1 MNLLPILTCKIKA
14 KGSDWAVKGKG
25 GVKSFRERGRERRR
39 GRLKKR
45 RWKENGAKAYG
56 LEKPQLVSN
65 LIDGEYSSVVVDLPN
80 LGVQTC
86 IHIN

>member
-1 MNLLPILTCKIKA
+1 LRE
-14 KGSDWAVKGKG
+14 KGRGEKG
-25 GVKSFRERGRERRR
+25 GWQ
-39 GRLKKR
+39 KK
-45 RWKENGAKAYG
+45 WKENGTEACS
-56 LEKPQLVSN
+56 LEKPQVIRD